1 MTWLNQIKILKEYYL
16 NSKRVRNL
24 WNLLIELSFQTSL
37 VAQELVKG
45 GREVVFEP
53 GELIDDEV
61 IPSQG
66 EIELEEK
73 VLFRVAANIQYI
85 MEGVKL
91 NLRLHPFS
99 DMSMHRYL
107 STLIED
113 DEEGKEITRPQITTF
128 LPRQWRREILLDCSI
143 RHLLWLM
150 SCSLSTPL
158 ASPGGSSRGCGGI
171 FPSSIRNFTLK
182 NLFCQLPS
190 PFFQIFFFILL
201 KFILLFMKLKRKI
214 VLVNRLLKKLKLFKI
229 IS

>member
-45 GREVVFEP
+45 GREVVLEP

-107 STLIED
+107 STLIQ
-113 DEEGKEITRPQITTF
+113 DEEGKEITP
-128 LPRQWRREILLDCSI
+128 P
-143 RHLLWLM
+143 
-150 SCSLSTPL
+150 
-158 ASPGGSSRGCGGI
+158 SR
-171 FPSSIRNFTLK
+171 
-182 NLFCQLPS
+182 
-190 PFFQIFFFILL
+190 
-201 KFILLFMKLKRKI
+201 
-214 VLVNRLLKKLKLFKI
+214 
-229 IS
+229 

>member
-16 NSKRVRNL
+16 SSKRVRNL

-99 DMSMHRYL
+99 DMS
-107 STLIED
+107 IV
-113 DEEGKEITRPQITTF
+113 TF
-128 LPRQWRREILLDCSI
+128 L
-143 RHLLWLM
+143 
-150 SCSLSTPL
+150 
-158 ASPGGSSRGCGGI
+158 
-171 FPSSIRNFTLK
+171 F
-182 NLFCQLPS
+182 
-190 PFFQIFFFILL
+190 
-201 KFILLFMKLKRKI
+201 
-214 VLVNRLLKKLKLFKI
+214 
-229 IS
+229 